1 MSIDNL
7 RPSGKAPGGSPV
19 RGAPHGRSEDFRAA
33 LGRSRMAA
41 IAFFAELLILVG
53 IVALVGPRI
62 RLRVLVAE
70 RSTIQVFRV
79 VLFVAAAA
87 SVLLARITNGRM
99 LARARAAGGEGD
111 RLIVLNR
118 AALSTLASAMVPAV
132 IGFLLYLFA
141 GQVRDFY
148 MLAFVSLLLLFF
160 YFPRP
165 ASWEAVLEDRPPTCP
180 L

>member
-1 MSIDNL
+1 
-7 RPSGKAPGGSPV
+7 
-19 RGAPHGRSEDFRAA
+19 
-33 LGRSRMAA
+33 MAA
-41 IAFFAELLILVG
+41 VAFFAELLVLVG
-53 IVALVGPRI
+53 IVALAGTRL

-70 RSTIQVFRV
+70 QSTVQVFRV

-99 LARARAAGGEGD
+99 FARARAAGGEGD

-118 AALSTLASAMVPAV
+118 AALSTLASSMVPAV

-148 MLAFVSLLLLFF
+148 LLAFVSLLLLFF

-165 ASWEAVLEDRPPTCP
+165 SAWEAVLEDRTTSCP